1 MNPPEFFEQVVEAY
15 WEKMDEAGRR
25 LEGAYSEAVIVP
37 DNQVLPLPG
46 NVSLAVA
53 SKQINVYLY
62 EMIGI
67 FLRKQG
73 KTFVFLD
80 WDERIGRA
88 RWIETKEPP
97 EPASLMNEYFDGLHR
112 SPAFISRWADGRGG
126 GLPPVTRVNASGET
140 FLDPPLFSEFLS
152 TFNISWTNI
161 PYSRPG
167 KRELGPTISPS
178 QVIYHDCMHDI
189 VTGEELPIPTVLAS
203 RDKVA
208 GCPFNPDP
216 NWYEE
221 GKSTFD
227 GLMEDMQM
235 WQGLFDG
242 WLVGRVGHSEPSVEN
257 PETARSRLARSL
269 LGALYRLPGDDSFP
283 YIYGPGGTGKSL
295 LQNSFSNMAG
305 EYSTEVTRAA
315 LTKGANANHSSNS
328 VSLYLGAR
336 CAIVKEA
343 RNDRGEMDSEL
354 IKDITSYEPGRTY
367 SVRAAYDTQ
376 PREYESAA
384 KPFFVSNDSPYHLL
398 ESEGMG
404 RRLVAFP
411 FLSKYVESGQAD
423 RGLPER
429 LVSVRMRC
437 ALIQYLMT
445 FRDKFLNEGSVPDPE
460 DNKSEGQL
468 GLLEIF
474 MDCFKYHPFATKDA
488 RPPDSV
494 NNKDLLEMRAYL
506 MGFPSVDEMLYEQG
520 LTRNKAT
527 RQNIAAVKDL
537 VSCPDG
543 GARVESGKSRGSMRV
558 LLNVVLTE
566 KGLAIYGEARA
577 ALSSD

>member
-15 WEKMDEAGRR
+15 WEKIDEAGRR
-25 LEGAYSEAVIVP
+25 LAEAYSEAVIVP

-62 EMIGI
+62 EIIGI

-80 WDERIGRA
+80 WDERIERA

-97 EPASLMNEYFDGLHR
+97 DPASLMNEYFDGLHR
-112 SPAFISRWADGRGG
+112 SPAFMSRWVEGGGG
-126 GLPPVTRVNASGET
+126 GLPPVTRVNASGDT
-140 FLDPPLFSEFLS
+140 FRDPPLFSEFLS
-152 TFNISWTNI
+152 TFNISWSNV
-161 PYSRPG
+161 PFSRPG
-167 KRELGPTISPS
+167 KRELGPTIDPC

-189 VTGEELPIPTVLAS
+189 STGEFLPIPIVLAS

-208 GCPFNPDP
+208 GCPLIPNQELYGKEDP
-216 NWYEE
+216 SKALASDMESWEE
-221 GKSTFD
+221 
-227 GLMEDMQM
+227 
-235 WQGLFDG
+235 LFDG
-242 WLVGRVGHSEPSVEN
+242 WLVARVGHKQPSGES
-257 PETARSRLARSL
+257 PEVARSRLARSL
-269 LGALYRLPGDDSFP
+269 LGALYRIPGDDSFP

-315 LTKGANANHSSNS
+315 LTKGANATHSSNS

-343 RNDRGEMDSEL
+343 RNDKGEMDTEL

-404 RRLVAFP
+404 RRLVTFP
-411 FLSKYVESGQAD
+411 FLSKYVEAGQAD
-423 RGLPER
+423 RTLPEK
-429 LVSVRMRC
+429 LISPRMRC
-437 ALIQYLMT
+437 ALINYLLLY
-445 FRDKFLNEGSVPDPE
+445 REEFLEKGSTPDPDE
-460 DNKSEGQL
+460 NKTETQVSLYDVFMDLFEYRAFPTKDAFFDDSVTNSQ
-468 GLLEIF
+468 LLEIRA
-474 MDCFKYHPFATKDA
+474 YVQGYA
-488 RPPDSV
+488 SV
-494 NNKDLLEMRAYL
+494 NEMI
-506 MGFPSVDEMLYEQG
+506 FEQG
-520 LTRNKAT
+520 TTKNKAT
-527 RQNIAAVKDL
+527 RENIGVVKDL

-543 GARVESGKSRGSMRV
+543 GNKVESGQARGGKRYM
-558 LLNVVLTE
+558 LNVALTE
-566 KGLAIYGEARA
+566 KGRSVYDKARST
-577 ALSSD
+577 LSSD